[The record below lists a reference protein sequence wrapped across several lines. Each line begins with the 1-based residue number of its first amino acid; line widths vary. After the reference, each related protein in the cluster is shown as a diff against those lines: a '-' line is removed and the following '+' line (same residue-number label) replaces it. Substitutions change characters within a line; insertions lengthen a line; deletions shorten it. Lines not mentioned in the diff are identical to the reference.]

1 MRYTDLPQAT
11 EQFPGR
17 HVIFTQAS
25 HMSINDQLER
35 ILNTPPLV
43 SSPSLSR
50 FLRYV
55 VEETVAGRGGAI
67 KEYTLGLNVFD
78 RGEEF
83 NPRLDPIVRVQARN
97 LRSRLEK
104 YYQTQGVEDPI
115 RIELPKGTYVPLFH
129 YRTNGTVSEEVTH
142 AAAPEVEGAAAPA
155 TTSVMP
161 APPPR
166 SPVDENRKGTP
177 RFMLAALIL
186 AVLLIGMAAFFV
198 GQTQAQRAK
207 TPQSDSGSKL
217 IRAGWVLPSYS

>member
-1 MRYTDLPQAT
+1 
-11 EQFPGR
+11 
-17 HVIFTQAS
+17 
-25 HMSINDQLER
+25 MSINQQLER

-104 YYQTQGVEDPI
+104 YYETQGTEDPI
-115 RIELPKGTYVPLFH
+115 RIELPKGTYVPVFH
-129 YRTNGTVSEEVTH
+129 YRTEGTVSAN
-142 AAAPEVEGAAAPA
+142 AAEPVNGNGAPAAA

-207 TPQSDSGSKL
+207 SPQSDSGSKL
-217 IRAGWVLPSYS
+217 IRAGWVLPSYSGPARLS

>member
-1 MRYTDLPQAT
+1 MSTL
-11 EQFPGR
+11 
-17 HVIFTQAS
+17 
-25 HMSINDQLER
+25 MSINDQLER

-55 VEETVAGRGGAI
+55 VEETVAGRSGAI

-104 YYQTQGVEDPI
+104 YYETQGADDPV
-115 RIELPKGTYVPLFH
+115 RIELPKGTYVPVFH
-129 YRTNGTVSEEVTH
+129 YRTDETVSGIETQEVR
-142 AAAPEVEGAAAPA
+142 PENEPAPA
-155 TTSVMP
+155 ALSASVMP

-166 SPVDENRKGTP
+166 SPVDDNRKGTP

-186 AVLLIGMAAFFV
+186 AVVLVGIAAFLA
-198 GQTQAQRAK
+198 GENQAQGAKARRDAGQARAALV
-207 TPQSDSGSKL
+207 TMPAHSCPAPVILRG
-217 IRAGWVLPSYS
+217 

>member
-1 MRYTDLPQAT
+1 
-11 EQFPGR
+11 
-17 HVIFTQAS
+17 
-25 HMSINDQLER
+25 MSINEQLER

-104 YYQTQGVEDPI
+104 YYETQGNEDPI
-115 RIELPKGTYVPLFH
+115 RIELPKGTYVPVFH
-129 YRTNGTVSEEVTH
+129 YRTEETVSASATGAINVNGT
-142 AAAPEVEGAAAPA
+142 AAVA

-217 IRAGWVLPSYS
+217 IRAGWVVPSYSGPARLS

>member
-1 MRYTDLPQAT
+1 
-11 EQFPGR
+11 
-17 HVIFTQAS
+17 
-25 HMSINDQLER
+25 MSINEQLER

-104 YYQTQGVEDPI
+104 YYETQGVEDAI
-115 RIELPKGTYVPLFH
+115 RIELPKGTYVPVFH
-129 YRTNGTVSEEVTH
+129 YRTEETVSGSATEPMSGNGTP
-142 AAAPEVEGAAAPA
+142 AATATA

-186 AVLLIGMAAFFV
+186 AVLLAGIAAFYV

-207 TPQSDSGSKL
+207 SPQSDSGSKL
-217 IRAGWVLPSYS
+217 IRAGWALPSHTRLARLS

>member
-1 MRYTDLPQAT
+1 
-11 EQFPGR
+11 
-17 HVIFTQAS
+17 
-25 HMSINDQLER
+25 MSINDQLER
-35 ILNTPPLV
+35 ILSTPPLV

-55 VEETVAGRGGAI
+55 VEETVSGRSGAI

-104 YYQTQGVEDPI
+104 YYRTQGVEDPI
-115 RIELPKGTYVPLFH
+115 RIELPKGTYVPVFH
-129 YRTNGTVSEEVTH
+129 YRTDGTVSGNGTPAEHTE
-142 AAAPEVEGAAAPA
+142 APRAESAAAPA
-155 TTSVMP
+155 AAGSVMP

-186 AVLLIGMAAFFV
+186 AVVLVGIAAFFA

-207 TPQSDSGSKL
+207 AHQSAGLRQAELAMPASVHSGPAPVIL
-217 IRAGWVLPSYS
+217 RG